1 MFFVLHSVIDK
12 NLSAD
17 RKMISL
23 SDADLRALN
32 TFGLPSQC
40 SEVRLWSDPDEL
52 VRYLSSLSANER
64 ARVNLSGELS
74 NTVLGE
80 VIEGPLFLFRDGQVE
95 DIWTTDEFVRVRVA
109 GSCRFDSL
117 VAELCEAGVAG
128 LELLSG
134 IPGTVGAAIV
144 QNIAAY
150 GQRISNRVLGVRVY
164 DIQSATIRDLDPALL
179 NFSYRTS
186 SLKTA
191 DSYTP
196 PMIVLDAV
204 FEFPRNG
211 LPDKIEYEDLRR
223 HHAECG
229 RSPDDLLAR
238 RATVL
243 EVRQRKGMVVD
254 QHNWVPSAGSFFI
267 SPVVAKDTALQ
278 LATLVRGSKFAESF
292 FSWYRPD
299 ANVTRFPA
307 ALLMR
312 AAGFLNGDQWGPVG
326 LSPHHVV
333 AICAYPGA
341 SGSDVMSLASLVQ
354 AQIRE
359 RFEVRLDPEVRL
371 LGSLA
376 HRDLQFFLDRHQL
389 VPGMGEPG
397 WALGLGTP
405 DLPSS
410 S

>member
-1 MFFVLHSVIDK
+1 
-12 NLSAD
+12 
-17 RKMISL
+17 MISL
-23 SDADLRALN
+23 SDADLGPLN

-52 VRYLSSLSANER
+52 VRYLSSLSVDER
-64 ARVNLSGELS
+64 ARVNISGELS

-80 VIEGPLFLFRDGQVE
+80 TIEGPLFLFRDGHIY
-95 DIWTTDEFVRVRVA
+95 DIWTTADFVLVRVA

-117 VAELCEAGVAG
+117 VAELCKAGIAG
-128 LELLSG
+128 FELLSG

-150 GQRISNRVLGVRVY
+150 GQRISNRVLSVRVY
-164 DIQSATIRDLDPALL
+164 DTQIATVRTINPAAL
-179 NFSYRTS
+179 NFSYRSS

-204 FEFPRNG
+204 FQFPRDAP
-211 LPDKIEYEDLRR
+211 PDEIEYEDLRR
-223 HHAECG
+223 HHIECG

-267 SPVVAKDTALQ
+267 SPVVPKDTALH
-278 LATLVRGSKFAESF
+278 LATLVRGANFAESF

-312 AAGFLNGDQWGPVG
+312 AAGFLNGDRWGPVG

-333 AICAYPGA
+333 ALCAYAGA
-341 SGSDVMSLASLVQ
+341 SGSDVMTLASLVQ

-359 RFEVRLDPEVRL
+359 RFEVILEPEVRL

-376 HRDLQFFLDRHQL
+376 RRDLRLFLERHHF
-389 VPGMGEPG
+389 VPGEGEPG

-405 DLPSS
+405 DSPSS

>member
-1 MFFVLHSVIDK
+1 
-12 NLSAD
+12 
-17 RKMISL
+17 MISL
-23 SDADLRALN
+23 PDADLRALN
-32 TFGLPSQC
+32 TFGLRSQC
-40 SEVRLWSDPDEL
+40 SEVRVWSDPDEL
-52 VRYLSSLSANER
+52 VRYLSSLAPDKR
-64 ARVNLSGELS
+64 ARVNVSGELS

-80 VIEGPLFLFRDGQVE
+80 VVEGPLFLFRNGRIY
-95 DIWTTDEFVRVRVA
+95 DISTTGDIVLVRVA

-117 VAELCEAGVAG
+117 VAELCESGVAG

-150 GQRISNRVLGVRVY
+150 GQQLSNRVLTVRVY
-164 DIQSATIRDLDPALL
+164 DIQSGTIRTIDPVALD
-179 NFSYRTS
+179 FSYRSS
-186 SLKTA
+186 SLKTV
-191 DSYTP
+191 DGYTP
-196 PMIVLDAV
+196 PMIVLDAI
-204 FEFPRNG
+204 FQFPREG
-211 LPDKIEYEDLRR
+211 PPDEIVYEDLRR
-223 HHAECG
+223 HHTEYG
-229 RSPDDLLAR
+229 RSADDLLAR

-267 SPVVAKDTALQ
+267 SPVVAKDTALH
-278 LATLVRGSKFAESF
+278 LATLVRGARFAESF
-292 FSWYRPD
+292 FSWYKPD

-312 AAGFLNGDQWGPVG
+312 AAGFLNGDRWGPVG

-341 SGSDVMSLASLVQ
+341 SGSDVIALASLVQ
-354 AQIRE
+354 ARISD
-359 RFEVRLDPEVRL
+359 RFGITLQPEVRL

-376 HRDLQFFLDRHQL
+376 YRDLQLFLERHQL
-389 VPGMGEPG
+389 IPGTSEPG

-405 DLPSS
+405 DSTSS

>member
-1 MFFVLHSVIDK
+1 
-12 NLSAD
+12 
-17 RKMISL
+17 MISL
-23 SDADLRALN
+23 SDADLGRLN
-32 TFGLPSQC
+32 TFGLRAQC
-40 SEVRLWSDPDEL
+40 SEVRLWSDPNEL
-52 VRYLSSLSANER
+52 ARYLSSLPAHER
-64 ARVNLSGELS
+64 AHVNVSGELS

-80 VIEGPLFLFRDGQVE
+80 VIEGPLFLFRDGQIY
-95 DIWTTDEFVRVRVA
+95 DISTTKDSVQVRVA

-117 VAELCEAGVAG
+117 VAELCESGIAG

-150 GQRISNRVLGVRVY
+150 GQRISNRVLSVRVY
-164 DIQSATIRDLDPALL
+164 DIQSATIRTIDPAVL

-186 SLKTA
+186 SLKTTA
-191 DSYTP
+191 SYTP
-196 PMIVLDAV
+196 PMIVLDVV
-204 FEFPRNG
+204 FQFPRDVP
-211 LPDKIEYEDLRR
+211 PDEIEYEDLRR
-223 HHAECG
+223 HHSECG

-254 QHNWVPSAGSFFI
+254 RHNWIPSAGSFFI
-267 SPVVAKDTALQ
+267 SPAVAKDTAVQ
-278 LATLVRGSKFAESF
+278 LATLVRGAKFAESF
-292 FSWYRPD
+292 FSWYKPD

-312 AAGFLNGDQWGPVG
+312 AAGFLNGDRWGPVG

-333 AICAYPGA
+333 ALCAYPGA
-341 SGSDVMSLASLVQ
+341 SGSDVMALASLVQ

-359 RFEVRLDPEVRL
+359 RFEVTLEPEVRL

-376 HRDLQFFLDRHQL
+376 YRDLQLFLDRYQL
-389 VPGMGEPG
+389 VHGNSEPG

-405 DLPSS
+405 DSPSS
-410 S
+410 N